1 MAIEPNRHY
10 PKQMNGPVISANGEA
25 LNSRFEDAAAIA
37 EYLYGLSIA
46 TAKET
51 ELENIGRLIG
61 YPRPLVPE
69 GFNQENL
76 FIFSTLPMTPDE
88 LHGFSTIG
96 SEVGGVFS
104 TIVPSES
111 LYMDI
116 ELYRSLLRKVAFIK
130 RYGITLYAVDQIAR
144 TITDDYTISWDENKD
159 ILLTFNSSIGYVN
172 IWILSQLFLRLAT
185 APQVIIYAEV

>member
-1 MAIEPNRHY
+1 MAIEPNKHY
-10 PKQMNGPVISANGEA
+10 PKQMNGPVISANGIA
-25 LNSRFEDAAAIA
+25 FDDRFVDAQAIED
-37 EYLYGLSIA
+37 YLYGLSIA

-61 YPRPLVPE
+61 YPRPIVPE

-76 FIFSTLPMTPDE
+76 FIFSTVPMTPDE
-88 LHGFSTIG
+88 LHGFSTVG

-104 TIVPSES
+104 TIVPSETS
-111 LYMDI
+111 YMDL

-130 RYGITLYAVDQIAR
+130 RYGVTLYAVDQIAK
-144 TITDDYTISWDENKD
+144 TITTDYTIDWDENKD
-159 ILLTFNSSIGYVN
+159 IVLTFNTSIGYVN

-185 APQVIIYAEV
+185 APQVIIYSEL